1 LWDARQ
7 AAEHVATFVAGRSWD
22 DHVQDVIYASID
34 DQLVWDVAIERVGP
48 LVDALTDLLG
58 DR

>member
-1 LWDARQ
+1 M
-7 AAEHVATFVAGRSWD
+7 ATFVAGRSWD